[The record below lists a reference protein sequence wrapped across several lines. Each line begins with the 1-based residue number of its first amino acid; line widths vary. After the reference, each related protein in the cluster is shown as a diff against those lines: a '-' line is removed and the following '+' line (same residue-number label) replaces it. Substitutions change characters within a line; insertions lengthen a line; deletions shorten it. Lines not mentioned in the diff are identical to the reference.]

1 MNIEQQRALAI
12 AQAKRRR
19 AESEQNDF
27 ASRAASMDPTDL
39 SVARS
44 KNDAF
49 GEYLRSEAQK
59 PREGETEQARNE
71 RLYGKISDPGMDVG
85 TGEGMLR
92 GYVQGGMFGG
102 GDEAVAAGTA
112 ALDALINGNDFG
124 DAYDVRVARERGKI
138 DRFRK
143 DNPVAAYGSEF
154 VGAVPTSIMAGP
166 QGVANTLRG
175 RLAQGVL
182 TGAGQGGI
190 YGFNADEGGAIDRM
204 DGAGMGAGLGGLVGG
219 LSVPVSSMV
228 GKLANRLATGRA
240 ANQTGMSRPA
250 YEIMRQASEAD
261 DSLTGAGARRI
272 AAAGDDA
279 MLADAGPSQ
288 RALLDVAVQRTGPAS
303 RVATERVGARVDR
316 AGQKVN
322 QVLDDVL
329 GKPQGVRSAARD
341 ISQSTSGARG
351 DAYRAAYSQ
360 PINYADETG
369 RAIEGALGRI
379 PPRVMNDAVRK
390 ANERMQA
397 EGVRN
402 NQILLNV
409 ADDGSVTLREMPNV
423 MQLDYIKRALG
434 ELGAEAD
441 QFGRQAA
448 GADMYSGLAR
458 QLKNAISDAVPGYK
472 EAVRLGGDKIERD
485 NALRLGRDLL
495 RPNVT
500 REVVAEM
507 AEDMSDEARTAALN
521 GLRGAIDDTLANV
534 KRTMTDPNVDAREV
548 YKLITDMSSRAN
560 REKAAMIVGDEA
572 AGRLFSQLDEAAMAF
587 ELRAGVAQ
595 NSKTFAR
602 NALNDVVEDTVNS
615 GPVAA
620 LRDGDPVGSAR
631 NLAQALLGGGP
642 EAKKKVTDKV
652 VSELV
657 DILTAPNPMEQLQ
670 RLQSLPGRVDA
681 STQTARNL
689 AARLLQR
696 NVPVTAPVVQGFS
709 GQ

>member
-1 MNIEQQRALAI
+1 MTPEQQRAI
-12 AQAKRRR
+12 AVASARRR
-19 AESEQNDF
+19 MQSGGDF
-27 ASRAASMDPTDL
+27 ASRAASMDQTDL

-49 GEYLRSEAQK
+49 GDYLRSEAMK
-59 PREGETEQARNE
+59 PREGESEQDRAI
-71 RLYGKISDPGMDVG
+71 RLGGQITDKNTNVG
-85 TGEGMLR
+85 TGEGMARAYL
-92 GYVQGGMFGG
+92 QGGTFGG
-102 GDEAVAAGTA
+102 GDEVVAAGTA

-124 DAYDVRVARERGKI
+124 DAYDIRVARERAKI
-138 DRFRK
+138 DQFR
-143 DNPVAAYGSEF
+143 DDSPVLAYGSEF
-154 VGAVPTSIMAGP
+154 VGAVPTSVIAGP
-166 QGVANTLRG
+166 QSVANTVRG

-190 YGFNADEGGAIDRM
+190 YGFNADEGGAVDRM
-204 DGAGMGAGLGGLVGG
+204 DGAGMGAGLGGFFGG
-219 LSVPVSSMV
+219 LSVPVSSMA
-228 GKLANRLATGRA
+228 GKLANRLATRSA
-240 ANQTGMSRPA
+240 ANQAGMSRPA
-250 YEIMRQASEAD
+250 YEIMRQVSEAD

-272 AAAGDDA
+272 SAAGPDA

-303 RVATERVGARVDR
+303 RVAAERVGARVDR
-316 AGQKVN
+316 AGRAVN
-322 QVLDDVL
+322 QTLDDVL
-329 GKPQGVRSAARD
+329 GQPQGVRSAARD
-341 ISQSTSGARG
+341 ISRSTSAARG
-351 DAYRAAYSQ
+351 DAYDAAYAQ
-360 PINYADETG
+360 AINYADDTG
-369 RAIEGALGRI
+369 RAVEDALGRI

-397 EGVRN
+397 AGVRN
-402 NQILLNV
+402 NQILINV

-423 MQLDYIKRALG
+423 MQLDYIKRALW

-448 GADMYSGLAR
+448 GADMYSGLSR
-458 QLKNAISDAVPGYK
+458 RLKNAISDAVPGYR
-472 EAVRLGGDKIERD
+472 EAVQLGGDKIQRD

-507 AEDMSDEARTAALN
+507 AEDLSDEARAAAMN
-521 GLRGAIDDTLANV
+521 GLRGSIDDTLANV

-560 REKAAMIVGDEA
+560 REKAALIVGEDA
-572 AGRLFSQLDEAAMAF
+572 ANRLFSQLDEAAMAF
-587 ELRAGVAQ
+587 ELRAGIAQ

-602 NALNDVVEDTVNS
+602 EALNDVVEDTVSS
-615 GPVAA
+615 GPIAA

-631 NLAQALLGGGP
+631 NLAQTLLGGGP

-652 VSELV
+652 VTELV
-657 DILTAPNPMEQLQ
+657 DILTSPNPAQQLQ
-670 RLQSLPGRVDA
+670 RLQSLPGRVDQ

-696 NVPVTAPVVQGFS
+696 NVPVTAPMVQGFS